1 MRTPRSTSTRKKRA
15 PRSVLWLASIVTL
28 SLAAAACGG
37 GSSASSTDDG
47 KTSGTATAAGADASG
62 ADEAAAGK
70 TIKVGGPIGG
80 APAVKAAIDQ
90 GYFAEE
96 GLEVTYEQLSGG
108 PEALTATI
116 GGSIDIA
123 YCDFYSWVGSLS
135 NGFDT
140 ALLQAA
146 NGPGGGNTVLTD
158 PDSGIRE
165 PKDLEGK
172 KVAIIAIPLARVQ
185 ANIWLEASGVDPSKV
200 ELVNVTQRDTMGAI
214 TAQGQVDAT
223 IISDP
228 YAPIWQDEY
237 GLVPVGDT
245 VDDKLPVDATIAA
258 YLVRGDWAEKNPVT
272 AAKTVRAI
280 RKGAV
285 FLNGATPEQKA
296 EQKLKWD
303 KLDLFAL
310 DAKTPGVLAN
320 FRDPVFREGPLDLA
334 ATTGWL
340 ETGLKYGA
348 IEKQVDF
355 EPHLVPVGQEP
366 S

>member
-1 MRTPRSTSTRKKRA
+1 MHTPRSNPERTTRTRRTA
-15 PRSVLWLASIVTL
+15 LGLVLALTL
-28 SLAAAACGG
+28 VLAAACGG
-37 GSSASSTDDG
+37 SSKASETNG
-47 KTSGTATAAGADASG
+47 TTSGSG
-62 ADEAAAGK
+62 VDEAAAGK
-70 TIKVGGPIGG
+70 AIKVGGPIGG

-96 GLEVTYEQLSGG
+96 GLEVSYEQLSGG

-123 YCDFYSWVGSLS
+123 YCDIYSWVGSLG

-146 NGPGGGNTVLTD
+146 NGPGGGSTVLAG
-158 PDSGIRE
+158 PNSGVTE

-172 KVAIIAIPLARVQ
+172 KVAIISIPLARVQ
-185 ANIWLEASGVDPSKV
+185 ANIWLEASGVDAAKV

-228 YAPIWQDEY
+228 YVPIWRDEY

-245 VDDKLPVDATIAA
+245 VDDKLPADATIAA

-272 AAKTVRAI
+272 AEKVVRAI
-280 RKGAV
+280 RKGAAY
-285 FLNGATPEQKA
+285 LNTATPEQKA
-296 EQKLKWD
+296 QQKLTWD
-303 KLDLFAL
+303 KLDLFTL

-320 FRDPVFREGPLDLA
+320 FRDAVYREGPLDLE

-340 ETGLKYGA
+340 ETGLRYGA
-348 IEKQVDF
+348 IEKLVDV
-355 EPHLVPVGQEP
+355 ESHLVPVGQEA